1 MNIPVDATPAL
12 AHGRLLFREMWR
24 EEAKLQQQR
33 NNAQEQLRTAE
44 RNLASTMDKVR
55 LN

>member
-1 MNIPVDATPAL
+1 MDIPLDTTLAL
-12 AHGRLLFREMWR
+12 THDPLLFREMWR

-44 RNLASTMDKVR
+44 RNLASTMDKVC